1 MKNQAFVATCVM
13 VSISVNAPTLAMKN
27 TISMVWEL
35 YYYMWENEVLK
46 EKFKITIYVFMIE
59 DWK

>member
-1 MKNQAFVATCVM
+1 MKNQAFVVTCVM

-27 TISMVWEL
+27 TINMVWEI